1 MTKAVFQGIVDICLT
16 HADRLRWSMQQFSE
30 KRPFSAKSISQLTD
44 IELAVIDQFTIRFSK
59 LQDAMGAKLLP
70 AVLELTREEGDLNTF
85 IDKLNRLEKI
95 GALNSADE
103 WLKLRE
109 MCNQFAHDYPDD
121 PEIQSSLLNKAFDM
135 ANNLLNT
142 LDHVVHFSAN
152 YR

>member
-1 MTKAVFQGIVDICLT
+1 MNKAVFQGIVDICLT
-16 HADRLRWSMQQFSE
+16 HADRLGWSMQQFSE

-70 AVLELTREEGDLNTF
+70 AVLELTREEGDLSTF

-109 MCNQFAHDYPDD
+109 MRNQFAHDYPDD

-135 ANNLLNT
+135 ANKLLST
-142 LDHVVHFSAN
+142 LNHVVHFSAN
-152 YR
+152 Y